1 MSGSNR
7 ERELARILDAKG
19 YQIMR
24 APSSGAATKRSLP
37 DLLYAKDGI
46 ITAAEMKY
54 TGENRAYYSKEEVE
68 ALREFAD
75 AFEARVRL
83 IARFKQDTNYYAA
96 MLTDAERTPEN
107 NYVVHTDLDLEVIN
121 P

>member
-1 MSGSNR
+1 MTGSDR
-7 ERELARILDAKG
+7 ERELARILDEKG

-37 DLLYAKDGI
+37 DLLYAKDGT
-46 ITAAEMKY
+46 ITATELKY
-54 TGENRAYYSKEEVE
+54 TGENRAYYSQEEVN

-75 AFEARVRL
+75 AFRARVRL
-83 IARFKQDTNYYAA
+83 VARFKQDTAYHSCRLPN
-96 MLTDAERTPEN
+96 AERTPEN
-107 NYVVHTDLDLEVIN
+107 NYVVHRELDMEAIN